1 MTTNDEKLVEALR
14 ASLIENEQLRQEIER
29 LDAASTEPIA
39 IVGMACRYPGGVRSP
54 EELWKLAA
62 EGGDGVSGFPT
73 DRGWD
78 IEELF
83 DPRFDRPGKSYVR
96 EGGFLHDAGQFDAAF
111 FGISPREALAMDP
124 HQRLL
129 LETSWEA
136 FERAGIDP
144 TAMRGK
150 EVGVFAGALYHD
162 YTTNVTWLPEGVDV
176 FLGTGNAGSV
186 VSGRVAYTFGFEG
199 PAVTLD
205 TACSSS
211 LVAIHLA
218 AQALR
223 HNECALALAGGVSVM
238 ATPVAYV
245 EFSRQRVLAPDSRIK
260 AFAAAA
266 DGTGW
271 AEGVGLLLLEKLSD
285 ARRNKHPVLAL
296 VRGSAVNQDG
306 ASNGLSAPNGP
317 AQERVIRRAL
327 ANARLSNLDVDVVEA
342 HGTGTPLGDP
352 IEAQA
357 LLATYGQGR
366 PPRSPLLFG
375 SMKSNIGH
383 TQAAAGVAG
392 VIKMVLS
399 MRNGVLPGSLHVDAP
414 TPKVDWSSG
423 GIELVTHSRDW
434 PEVRRPRRAA
444 VSSFGLS
451 GTNAHVV
458 LEYVP
463 EQTPELATERP
474 EPTLVPLA
482 LSAKSPDALR
492 GQAGRLRAY
501 LVDHPGVKLVD
512 VAHSLVTTRATF
524 DRRAIVVAADRDEA
538 VADLDA
544 FAQGESTDVLAG
556 RVSHG
561 KVAVMFTGQGS
572 QRAGMG
578 RELHAAFPV
587 FQAAFDAACV
597 ELDRQLAG
605 HVPHPVADV
614 VLAEAGTE
622 LAALLD
628 QTVYTQAGL
637 FAIEVSLYRL
647 MESWGVVADFVT
659 GHSIGELAAA
669 HVSGVLTLAD
679 AAAVVAA
686 RGRLMQGLPTE
697 GGAMIAVQATEA
709 EVAPLLT
716 ERVSIAGI
724 NGPTA
729 VVVSGDEADAVRVA
743 EHFRALGR
751 KIKRLAVSHAG
762 HSPRMEGILGEFGA
776 AVAMREFRAPTI
788 PLVST
793 LTGALAD
800 GATLGTARHWTEHV
814 RRPVR
819 FLDAIR
825 VLVAQGVTTFLEL
838 GPGGVLTAMGPH
850 CLPDGTADAVF
861 VPALR
866 DEYGESRAVVRALAQ
881 LHTRGVRVDWSA
893 FHAGHGRRVELP
905 TYAFE
910 HKWYWLDSRGSTM
923 EVKQTMSTDDETPA
937 DTLARRIDGLPEE
950 KQNALLIEL
959 VINES
964 LIALG
969 DAVTEPIEPGTP
981 FFEVGFN
988 SLTAVELRNRL
999 AEASGLQLTPMLVFD
1014 HPTPEM
1020 IAEHMRQQLVA
1031 LLGAQTG

>member
-1 MTTNDEKLVEALR
+1 MTANDEKLVEALR
-14 ASLIENEQLRQEIER
+14 ASLIDNERLRQENER
-29 LDAASTEPIA
+29 LVATQTEPIA
-39 IVGMACRYPGGVRSP
+39 IVGMACRYPGGVSSP
-54 EELWKLAA
+54 EELWRLTA

-73 DRGWD
+73 DRGWNLD
-78 IEELF
+78 ELYDPEF
-83 DPRFDRPGKSYVR
+83 DQPGKSYVR
-96 EGGFLHDAGQFDAAF
+96 EGGFLHDAGEFDGGF

-144 TAMRGK
+144 TTMRGK
-150 EVGVFAGALYHD
+150 EVAVFAGALYHD
-162 YTTNVTWLPEGVDV
+162 YTTDVTWLPEGVDV
-176 FLGTGNAGSV
+176 FLGTGNAGCI

-223 HNECALALAGGVSVM
+223 HDECSLALAGGVSVM
-238 ATPVAYV
+238 STPVAYV
-245 EFSRQRVLAPDSRIK
+245 EFSRQRVLAPDGRIK

-271 AEGVGLLLLEKLSD
+271 AEGVGLVLLEKLSD
-285 ARRNKHPVLAL
+285 ARRNGHPVLAV

-306 ASNGLSAPNGP
+306 ASNGISAPNGP

-327 ANARLSNLDVDVVEA
+327 TTARLSTLDIDVVEA

-366 PPRSPLLFG
+366 PHDRPLLFG

-399 MRNGVLPGSLHVDAP
+399 MRNGVLPASVHVDEP

-423 GIELVTHSRDW
+423 GIELVTETREW
-434 PEVRRPRRAA
+434 PATDRPRRCA

-458 LEYVP
+458 LEQVP
-463 EQTPELATERP
+463 PSP
-474 EPTLVPLA
+474 VEPAGTAPVVVPLA
-482 LSAKSPDALR
+482 LSAKSPEALR
-492 GQAGRLRAY
+492 GQAGRLSSY
-501 LVDHPGVKLVD
+501 LADHPDAGLAD
-512 VAHSLVTTRATF
+512 VGYSLVTTRTAF
-524 DRRAIVVAADRDEA
+524 DRRAVLVAADRDEA
-538 VADLDA
+538 VAGLDA
-544 FAQGESTDVLAG
+544 FARGESVGNLVSG
-556 RVSHG
+556 RPSNG
-561 KVAVMFTGQGS
+561 RLAVMFTGQGS
-572 QRAGMG
+572 QQSGMG
-578 RELHAAFPV
+578 RELYAEFPV
-587 FQAAFDAACV
+587 FRDAFDAACA
-597 ELDRQLAG
+597 ELDRALAG

-614 VLAEAGTE
+614 VFAAAGTD

-637 FAIEVSLYRL
+637 FALEVSLFRL
-647 MESWGVVADFVT
+647 MAAWGVRPDFVV
-659 GHSIGELAAA
+659 GHSIGEYAAA
-669 HVSGVLTLAD
+669 HVSGVLTLPD

-697 GGAMIAVQATEA
+697 GGAMIAVQAA
-709 EVAPLLT
+709 EEEVLPLLT
-716 ERVSIAGI
+716 DRVSVAGI

-729 VVVSGDEADAVRVA
+729 VVVSGDEEDAVRIA
-743 EHFRALGR
+743 EHFRAAGR
-751 KIKRLAVSHAG
+751 KTKRIQVSHAG
-762 HSPRMEGILGEFGA
+762 HSPRMEGILDEFGA
-776 AVAMREFRAPTI
+776 VVAGRDFGPPSI

-800 GATLGTARHWTEHV
+800 GSRLGTARHWTEHV

-825 VLVAQGVTTFLEL
+825 VLAAQGVTTFLEL
-838 GPGGVLTAMGPH
+838 GPGGVLTAMGQH
-850 CLPDGTADAVF
+850 CLPDAGTDAVF

-866 DEYGESRAVVRALAQ
+866 DEYGEARSAVRALGQ
-881 LHTRGVRVDWSA
+881 LHTRGARLDWSGFYAGHRVRRVD
-893 FHAGHGRRVELP
+893 LP

-910 HKWYWLDSRGSTM
+910 HKRYWLDSRGSTM
-923 EVKQTMSTDDETPA
+923 EVKHVMPTDETPA
-937 DTLARRIDGLPEE
+937 DSLAQRLAGRSEAE
-950 KQNALLIEL
+950 QIEL
-959 VINES
+959 LLDMVITES
-964 LIALG
+964 TIALG
-969 DAVTEPIEPGTP
+969 DAATVPVEPGSP
-981 FFEVGFN
+981 FFEIGFN
-988 SLTAVELRNRL
+988 SLSAVELRNRL
-999 AEASGLQLTPMLVFD
+999 AEASGLSLTPMLVFD

-1020 IAEHMRQQLVA
+1020 IVDHMREQLAAHHGVKA
-1031 LLGAQTG
+1031 G